1 MKKSAHEDRGNPM
14 NGAAQK
20 VCAFCRKSVKINKT
34 KICNTKIITRLTNR
48 SMAGFTFGASG
59 FHDSKAFRVAT
70 LEDNSSG
77 LKVNILKW
85 T

>member
-1 MKKSAHEDRGNPM
+1 MALLRKFAHSAENRGKKS
-14 NGAAQK
+14 
-20 VCAFCRKSVKINKT
+20 IKT
-34 KICNTKIITRLTNR
+34 KICNKKIVTRLTNR